1 MEQETVFRVNHSKA
15 FPLFN
20 HLEPFLDLKKSK
32 NAFSSPQKC
41 TLFLF
46 FVFKVAA
53 RVILFPIGCASG
65 FFFQLTKHFT
75 SKQSCFLER
84 TIMEGSGLK
93 ATFFVEIEQE
103 VHFTHIYACIFPK
116 LYFYKQG

>member
-53 RVILFPIGCASG
+53 RVILFPVGWASG

-84 TIMEGSGLK
+84 AIKEGLDYKDS
-93 ATFFVEIEQE
+93 FF
-103 VHFTHIYACIFPK
+103 
-116 LYFYKQG
+116 LLR